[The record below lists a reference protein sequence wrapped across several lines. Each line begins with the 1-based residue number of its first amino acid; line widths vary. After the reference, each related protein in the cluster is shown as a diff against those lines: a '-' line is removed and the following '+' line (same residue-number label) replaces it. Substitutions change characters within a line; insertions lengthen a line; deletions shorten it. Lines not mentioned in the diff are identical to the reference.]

1 ERPRLALER
10 RPDEDED
17 GPSLEGPPSLPVE
30 NGLGQEQRERG
41 PARGPRA
48 RASGRRR
55 GLAGRRLLAAGVGRT
70 RDARRLAF
78 LSRVDGE
85 VHAAALGRHDGLL
98 LHLDGAME
106 ADDVASLSLELA
118 AKAGVKR
125 QREDERAGGAGLD
138 RGREHLRTGLC
149 DDGRVRGHPW
159 LRHEVG
165 GGLGPGFLDGPAV
178 RLPDHSELG
187 RHWRRGGGLRECARP
202 RGRVARRLEAR
213 RELVRE
219 RRDGGP
225 PLLER
230 SVDAARS
237 ELARDD
243 EEARV
248 NEERRE
254 DGRREEEE
262 VRHGEAAP
270 HPPQKAAQEVPRRA
284 EGEDGTPEDE
294 DDDAQRAHAVDRNGR
309 EKRAREED
317 EARDFEGP
325 GRLHGAGGRPAARAA
340 SRFADSL
347 ATYVICDGNARCVPA
362 FSTTSSSMMRSS
374 SCAARNVV

>member
-30 NGLGQEQRERG
+30 NGLGQKQRERG

-48 RASGRRR
+48 RARGRRR

-106 ADDVASLSLELA
+106 ADDVASLPLELA

-125 QREDERAGGAGLD
+125 QREDQRAGGARLD
-138 RGREHLRTGLC
+138 RGREYLRTGLC

-202 RGRVARRLEAR
+202 RGRVARRLEPR
-213 RELVRE
+213 REVVRE
-219 RRDGGP
+219 LDERGA
-225 PLLER
+225 PLLE
-230 SVDAARS
+230 SALDAARP

-243 EEARV
+243 EEARA
-248 NEERRE
+248 EEDRRE
-254 DGRREEEE
+254 DDRREKQE

-270 HPPQKAAQEVPRRA
+270 DAPEEAAQE
-284 EGEDGTPEDE
+284 
-294 DDDAQRAHAVDRNGR
+294 
-309 EKRAREED
+309 
-317 EARDFEGP
+317 EAR
-325 GRLHGAGGRPAARAA
+325 
-340 SRFADSL
+340 S
-347 ATYVICDGNARCVPA
+347 
-362 FSTTSSSMMRSS
+362 
-374 SCAARNVV
+374 